1 MKNIMKKLDDFISS
15 TTLISLIVGL
25 TSVYFVLQQKVWAHH
40 TKDHLM
46 LQADPQ
52 QVIEGIQQG
61 MVFSW
66 SWMIWFLVF
75 FLIVIGIIR
84 QWKK

>member
-1 MKNIMKKLDDFISS
+1 MKKLHALFNH
-15 TTLISLIVGL
+15 TAQPFCGLIRLA
-25 TSVYFVLQQKVWAHH
+25 SVYFVSTQKVWAHH

-52 QVIEGIQQG
+52 HVIEGTQQG

-75 FLIVIGIIR
+75 FLIAIGIIR

>member
-1 MKNIMKKLDDFISS
+1 MIKITILLSQFI
-15 TTLISLIVGL
+15 
-25 TSVYFVLQQKVWAHH
+25 FQQAWAHH

-52 QVIEGIQQG
+52 QVIAATQQG
-61 MVFSW
+61 TALPFTW
-66 SWMIWFLVF
+66 LIWFLVF

>member
-1 MKNIMKKLDDFISS
+1 MSKLYPLLNSFILVHSV
-15 TTLISLIVGL
+15 LICL
-25 TSVYFVLQQKVWAHH
+25 VLQQKVWAHH

-52 QVIEGIQQG
+52 QVIAGTQQG
-61 MVFSW
+61 VVFSW

>member
-1 MKNIMKKLDDFISS
+1 MNKLYHLLNRFILLSS
-15 TTLISLIVGL
+15 VLACL
-25 TSVYFVLQQKVWAHH
+25 VLQQKAWAHH
-40 TKDHLM
+40 TKDHLI

-52 QVIEGIQQG
+52 QVIAGTQQG
-61 MVFSW
+61 VMFSW